1 MQVTNASDT
10 MAETLRINTMTDWIA
25 SWLPDK
31 FGSLAGIIIAAI
43 VIILGYFIS
52 KIAAAL
58 VSGAINRTGLGKR
71 AKTTGGNIGK
81 SLAKAVFWVLW
92 LVFIL
97 VGLKQSGLLPKEL
110 SFVDSMLNSIFTYVP
125 KLIGAAIILGIGS
138 ILAKVV
144 KEALSSTLEVAQV
157 DNLAS
162 RFGVAGADDATPNNN
177 ISRGLGGLAGAFVI
191 LMAAGSAINTLDIS
205 TLSEPINGLLD
216 TIVGYIPNV
225 LIGTIILAATVFIAR
240 FVANLVRNTAP
251 ALGIDDSLGA
261 IASLDGTSRPSF
273 VPSKL
278 LGTLTFAGILV
289 MGLTAVTDALEIQAL
304 SDVFETLRN
313 IGGKIILGSI
323 IIGVGLFIA
332 NFVSKIVAQTS
343 GDLAGSIVKYATLL
357 IVTFMGLAQMELG
370 GNIVDNAFKYLVM
383 ALAAAGGIGGAMA
396 FGLGG
401 REWAAKKL
409 NNWWP
414 NKR

>member
-1 MQVTNASDT
+1 
-10 MAETLRINTMTDWIA
+10 
-25 SWLPDK
+25 
-31 FGSLAGIIIAAI
+31 
-43 VIILGYFIS
+43 
-52 KIAAAL
+52 
-58 VSGAINRTGLGKR
+58 
-71 AKTTGGNIGK
+71 
-81 SLAKAVFWVLW
+81 LW

-357 IVTFMGLAQMELG
+357 IVTFM
-370 GNIVDNAFKYLVM
+370 LVM